1 MVVGMAEEVEESNNA
16 VRIFVGGLAETV
28 SIEDLRSLFSSLGS
42 VQAVQTIRTKGR
54 SFAYIDFHSD
64 PKSLSKLFSKYN
76 GCLWKGGRLRLEK
89 AKEDYLTRMKR
100 EWEHE
105 ALDDATQPPPSSP
118 KEATT
123 HSSKSNTKHL
133 NIFFPRLRK
142 VKSIPFSGTGKHK
155 YSFQNIKVPP
165 LPVHFCDC
173 EEHCSPFVTERG
185 RLSIDGAAESA
196 GMNDEEISIMN
207 AVMNK
212 LLQKEKI
219 SSVESLGKEK
229 DLYKSPDTLQSDEA
243 EDSTADEDDLI
254 INMETKK
261 NKTALIG
268 NQELERILENQE
280 SWFNKTKIAKEEHNN
295 SMPELERRNNSNPN
309 KNKKRKSLPKLEMES
324 NAEVSTT
331 PGGKG
336 NKQTLPNKVGSGA
349 QRTEPEDGLE
359 ELTKVSWSQKSSWKE
374 LLGGGGNTSFS
385 ASIILP
391 KSDCSKNL
399 QRSDDLCAPVSTISE
414 TENMEKERELCSN
427 PTITQVI
434 KEHADAQSTH
444 TQVIKELAEA
454 QPANR
459 EVIENVTKN
468 QHNVAP
474 NKTGS
479 GASWLQKQSWTQMVS
494 ENSNSFSIAHI
505 LPGITFPE
513 PKAKEPIVVPAI
525 SNHFKHNGVAKG
537 TINEAVSNGGFKSR
551 ETIQEKSQHI
561 SGNDVTFA
569 SVVEEK
575 VETSPREKSP
585 ENIEI
590 GETCSFMRSAA
601 SLKEWAKAKAAI
613 SGSLKRKSGEK

>member
-1 MVVGMAEEVEESNNA
+1 MAEEEGEETKNA
-16 VRIFVGGLAETV
+16 VRVFVGGLAETV
-28 SIEDLRSLFSSLGS
+28 SAEDIRSLFSSLGS
-42 VQAVQTIRTKGR
+42 VQAVQTIRTKVTNFNFG
-54 SFAYIDFHSD
+54 
-64 PKSLSKLFSKYN
+64 LTWQYN

-100 EWEHE
+100 EWEHD

-133 NIFFPRLRK
+133 SIFFPRLRK

-173 EEHCSPFVTERG
+173 EEHCSPIITERG
-185 RLSIDGAAESA
+185 KLSIDGGAESG

-207 AVMNK
+207 SVMNK
-212 LLQKEKI
+212 LLQKEKV
-219 SSVESLGKEK
+219 SSVENLGKEK
-229 DLYKSPDTLQSDEA
+229 DLYKLPDTLQSDEC
-243 EDSTADEDDLI
+243 EDSATDEDDLI
-254 INMETKK
+254 INMETKR

-280 SWFNKTKIAKEEHNN
+280 SWFNKTKIAKEDHNN
-295 SMPELERRNNSNPN
+295 STPQVERRNNTNPN

-324 NAEVSTT
+324 NAEVSAT
-331 PGGKG
+331 PGGKD

-349 QRTEPEDGLE
+349 QRSEPEDGFE

-385 ASIILP
+385 ASVILP
-391 KSDCSKNL
+391 KLDSSKN
-399 QRSDDLCAPVSTISE
+399 QERSDDLCAPVSTISK
-414 TENMEKERELCSN
+414 TENMEKDRELWSN
-427 PTITQVI
+427 PTNTQAI
-434 KEHADAQSTH
+434 KEHADAQPTD

-454 QPANR
+454 QPANK
-459 EVIENVTKN
+459 EVIEDVTEN

-474 NKTGS
+474 NKTGR

-494 ENSNSFSIAHI
+494 ENSNSFSISHI

-525 SNHFKHNGVAKG
+525 SNQSKHNGVPKD
-537 TINEAVSNGGFKSR
+537 TINEAVSNDGFNSR
-551 ETIQEKSQHI
+551 EAVQEKSQHI
-561 SGNDVTFA
+561 SANDVAFA

-575 VETSPREKSP
+575 VETNPREKSP

-590 GETCSFMRSAA
+590 GETCTFMRSAA
-601 SLKEWAKAKAAI
+601 SLKEWAKAKTAI
-613 SGSLKRKSGEK
+613 SGSLKRKSGER